1 MPQRRSDRKEQIL
14 QSLAAMLESSP
25 GSKITTAKLA
35 ASLDVSE
42 AALYRHFPSKTRM
55 YESLIDF
62 VEETLFS
69 RITQILSEESEQ
81 LIRCKKILT
90 LFLVFCQRNPGITRI
105 LSGDALTGEH
115 ERLRGRVA
123 QVYDRIETQLRQCL
137 RMAEVEEVVL
147 DRQHERFRSSV
158 SSAANLL
165 LCSSGSRKEES
176 TTDTRCSL
184 ANIES
189 LQFGTDTSLGRAMVP
204 FGNGYVRL
212 NLYFVI
218 LQRYPQQLR
227 PVRSVLK
234 LIRLNQSETHSCT
247 DSIDA

>member
-1 MPQRRSDRKEQIL
+1 
-14 QSLAAMLESSP
+14 MLESSP
-25 GSKITTAKLA
+25 GSKITTARLA

-81 LIRCKKILT
+81 LVRCKKILT

-137 RMAEVEEVVL
+137 RMAEVEEGW
-147 DRQHERFRSSV
+147 RTSIPV

-165 LCSSGSRKEES
+165 LA
-176 TTDTRCSL
+176 L
-184 ANIES
+184 AEGRIA
-189 LQFGTDTSLGRAMVP
+189 QF
-204 FGNGYVRL
+204 
-212 NLYFVI
+212 
-218 LQRYPQQLR
+218 
-227 PVRSVLK
+227 VRSDFATVPTQAWDEQWSLVTATLVK
-234 LIRLNQSETHSCT
+234 AVPEGS
-247 DSIDA
+247 

>member
-14 QSLAAMLESSP
+14 QSLAGMLESSP

-69 RITQILSEESEQ
+69 RITQILSEETHQ
-81 LIRCKKILT
+81 LVRCKKTLT
-90 LFLVFCQRNPGITRI
+90 LFLVFCERNPGISRI

-115 ERLRGRVA
+115 ERLRGRVT

-137 RMAEVEEVVL
+137 RMAEVEEGW
-147 DRQHERFRSSV
+147 RTSIPV

-165 LCSSGSRKEES
+165 LA
-176 TTDTRCSL
+176 L
-184 ANIES
+184 AEGRIA
-189 LQFGTDTSLGRAMVP
+189 QF
-204 FGNGYVRL
+204 
-212 NLYFVI
+212 
-218 LQRYPQQLR
+218 
-227 PVRSVLK
+227 VRSDFAILPTQAWDEQWALVTATLAK
-234 LIRLNQSETHSCT
+234 EVP
-247 DSIDA
+247 AGP